1 MPSVAIASVE
11 TVTVNGMVMGPRSAI
26 AFSSSPTTIQ
36 NTTANRLMVVLASGT
51 VTTIEFSRDGVTFDA
66 VGLLGG
72 QFILNPGDSLRV
84 TYVVAPTGSC
94 YPVCHT
100 ERVAGVQYE
109 LPTEQTDRK
118 STRLNSS

>member
-94 YPVCHT
+94 YPV
-100 ERVAGVQYE
+100 
-109 LPTEQTDRK
+109 
-118 STRLNSS
+118 